1 MQDKIH
7 NWRTTALLLTS
18 VLVGAF
24 GFWFWGIFLHSV
36 DRFNE
41 QSEHGVPATERS
53 NLRPLLDDGNDEAR
67 TSQ

>member
-1 MQDKIH
+1 M
-7 NWRTTALLLTS
+7 TS
-18 VLVGAF
+18 ILIGAF
-24 GFWFWGIFLHSV
+24 VCWFCGIFLHSV

-41 QSEHGVPATERS
+41 ESEHGVPATERS